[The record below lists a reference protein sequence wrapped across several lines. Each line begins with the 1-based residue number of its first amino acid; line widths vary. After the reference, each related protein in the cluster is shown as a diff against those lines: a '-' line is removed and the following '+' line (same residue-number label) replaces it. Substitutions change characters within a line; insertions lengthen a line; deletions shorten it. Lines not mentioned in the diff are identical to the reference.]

1 MHDNKLIGL
10 VRRKKENGKT
20 RKDASKN
27 HTYIKGESND
37 THHKDDSERIGISKL
52 RKRKTM

>member
-1 MHDNKLIGL
+1 MEGSWRMHDNKLIGL
-10 VRRKKENGKT
+10 VRKKKENGKT

-37 THHKDDSERIGISKL
+37 TLYELELLSTSQR
-52 RKRKTM
+52 R